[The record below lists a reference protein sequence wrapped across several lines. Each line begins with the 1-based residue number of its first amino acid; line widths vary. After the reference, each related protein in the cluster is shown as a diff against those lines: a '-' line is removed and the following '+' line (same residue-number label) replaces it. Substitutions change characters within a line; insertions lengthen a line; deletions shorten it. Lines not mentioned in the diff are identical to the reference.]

1 MATLNGQ
8 NISVTYNGQSK
19 DLRYINIDAAPG
31 QPSTFWVSNSGRYY
45 RTYAEAKADNPATAV
60 NPQDYVLKKSF
71 YQQHKRII
79 WACVVLLAAG
89 LSVVYLFDKNKLV
102 LNGKPW

>member
-8 NISVTYNGQSK
+8 NISVTYNGQGK

-45 RTYAEAKADNPATAV
+45 RTYAEAKADNPTKAV
-60 NPQDYVLKKSF
+60 NPQDYVVKKSF
-71 YQQHKRII
+71 YQQHKKVI
-79 WACVVLLAAG
+79 WACLIILAAG
-89 LSVVYLFDKNKLV
+89 LSVVWLFDRNKLV
-102 LNGKPW
+102 YGGKPW

>member
-45 RTYAEAKADNPATAV
+45 RTYAQAKADNPTLAV
-60 NPQDYVLKKSF
+60 NPRDYVLKKSF
-71 YQQHKRII
+71 YQQHKCII
-79 WACVVLLAAG
+79 WACVVLLVAG